1 MADDRRRSLLS
12 LIALDVMA
20 GERPNELQSWFTAL
34 ADDVRLVLESENPGL
49 PDTACSL
56 VNNSSLSSVI
66 RFFSF
71 ATCCLHDGHR

>member
-34 ADDVRLVLESENPGL
+34 ADDVRLVLESEN
-49 PDTACSL
+49 L
-56 VNNSSLSSVI
+56 VRLLIILLSPRLFVSSPSQHVAYMMGIDNFLESV
-66 RFFSF
+66 
-71 ATCCLHDGHR
+71 